1 MGDFNRDGKTDIV
14 SGSVNRVAILL
25 GNGDGT
31 FKPAV
36 NIGTYPWFLAVAD
49 LDRDAVISTATNYG
63 DNTYFKHF
71 AST

>member
-25 GNGDGT
+25 GNGDET

-36 NIGTYPWFLAVAD
+36 HYAAGIQPYGVTIAD
-49 LDRDAVISTATNYG
+49 FNGDGKLDI
-63 DNTYFKHF
+63 
-71 AST
+71 ASGSWGSSG